1 MSRQYDDYDD
11 GYDDDE
17 RDDRRSYGR
26 PARHGRDHD
35 AGAGI
40 SKKEINNFA
49 SDAFKQSAKAMGDAD
64 IGKTKKLFGLFE
76 VDAGIIAWLG
86 SIYNV
91 GADYASKSLAPR
103 VFDFVEKYGPKAGLA
118 GEKLKSAAAIAS
130 IGTTGVIKTAGYFGP
145 IWESYASH
153 RSERAHLARSL
164 GGVLDTIKG
173 NHSVGA
179 LYSVKQNEN
188 EVIFAHRKR
197 LATIAHTTT
206 LGNWIDLLV
215 NAGANLTLDAKR
227 FHSIWTEKA
236 NITDKVMRHRELKR
250 QRELELEAET
260 GTIGDASQ
268 GNHLLGLLLNSS
280 MPQFADRLK
289 RSGEHKLKHTL
300 QPYSALEMII
310 ELNKQVSSK
319 PDARSFEVPR
329 GFQSKGGRES
339 YPLEEYLM
347 RICIQHQKDMA
358 DIDPEHTEIREALR
372 DDLASAVKPIAD
384 AIRKGDIST
393 MALVGLVGEGK
404 IIKKHGRSIADPE
417 EVQGSIKREAP
428 KQAVL
433 APVDPVEYYKDVA
446 FSRGQLKAALKSLQ
460 GDEKISFATMFPD
473 SVLAEAGMKKDEIK
487 SMRDATMKHYDTML
501 SEAMLGLNAKSD
513 EALKAEGLVKKEIAH
528 VRSAAKL
535 INSQGEKAIHELKT
549 SPVNENGVE
558 RLLAN
563 VVVHQPSHM
572 GTLLSTGK
580 TALAARADNDNLSAE
595 NDNEGHAERETSR
608 RNGTDG
614 AEAYRE

>member
-1 MSRQYDDYDD
+1 MSKHRDDYDD
-11 GYDDDE
+11 DYDDDE
-17 RDDRRSYGR
+17 REDPRAGR
-26 PARHGRDHD
+26 KPARRERDD
-35 AGAGI
+35 EAGAGI

-76 VDAGIIAWLG
+76 VDAGIIAWFG

-91 GADYASKSLAPR
+91 GADYASQFVAPR
-103 VFDFVEKYGPKAGLA
+103 AFNLVKKYGPKAGLA
-118 GEKLKSAAAIAS
+118 GEQLQSAAALAS
-130 IGTTGVIKTAGYFGP
+130 IGSTVVIKTAGYFGP
-145 IWESYASH
+145 IWESYASQ
-153 RSERAHLARSL
+153 RTERGQLARSL

-179 LYSVKQNEN
+179 LYSVKQSEN

-197 LATIAHTTT
+197 LATIAHTTN
-206 LGNWIDLLV
+206 LGNWIDLGL
-215 NAGANLTLDAKR
+215 NAGANLALDVKR

-236 NITDKVMRHRELKR
+236 NVTEEEMKARALKR
-250 QRELELEAET
+250 QKELEVEAET
-260 GTIGDASQ
+260 GAIGDSSQ
-268 GNHLLGLLLNSS
+268 GKHLVGLLVNSS
-280 MPQFADRLK
+280 VPQLAERVK

-300 QPYSALEMII
+300 QPYSALEMIL

-319 PDARSFEVPR
+319 ADARSFEVPR

-384 AIRKGDIST
+384 AIRKGDLST
-393 MALVGLVGEGK
+393 MALVSLVGEGK
-404 IIKKHGRSIADPE
+404 IIKKHGRAIADAE
-417 EVQGSIKREAP
+417 QVQAAIKHEAP

-446 FSRGQLKAALKSLQ
+446 FSRGQLKTALKSLE
-460 GDEKISFATMFPD
+460 GDEKLSFATMFPD
-473 SVLAEAGMKKDEIK
+473 AVLAEAGMKKDEIK
-487 SMRDATMKHYDTML
+487 AMRDATMKHYDTML

-513 EALKAEGLVKKEIAH
+513 EQLKAEGLVKKEIEH
-528 VRSAAKL
+528 VRNAAKL
-535 INSQGEKAIHELKT
+535 INSQGEEAIRDLKT

-580 TALAARADNDNLSAE
+580 HALANRAENDNLPAE